1 MAPRRGPRISLR
13 LSAAVAVTALCVAVA
28 VLAATGTYSGS
39 TGHARLTAEQRA
51 HSALLAHLKVAQ
63 RAARRAA
70 EKAAH
75 EREEGPG
82 PRPWEPHSNF
92 PVDRDSRAVGI
103 AEKYLGEPYVWGAA
117 SPKQGF
123 DSSGLVMYVYSRVG
137 ISLPHYSVAQYHYR
151 NAVSV
156 RRSQLEPG
164 DLVFFDGLGHVG
176 IYIGDNEFIH
186 SPHTGTVVR
195 IESLTGAYSK
205 RYDGA
210 TRILS

>member
-1 MAPRRGPRISLR
+1 MRRLPRVSARV
-13 LSAAVAVTALCVAVA
+13 SAAVAVAAVCVAVA
-28 VLAATGTYSGS
+28 VLAATGTFG
-39 TGHARLTAEQRA
+39 GGAGNARLTAEQRA
-51 HSALLAHLKVAQ
+51 HNALLAHLKVEQ
-63 RAARRAA
+63 RAALRAA
-70 EKAAH
+70 KKAAR
-75 EREEGPG
+75 ERAEGPG
-82 PRPWEPHSNF
+82 PRPWKPHSNY

-103 AEKYLGEPYVWGAA
+103 AEKYLGEPYVWGGA

-137 ISLPHYSVAQYHYR
+137 ISLPHYSAAQYHYR

-164 DLVFFDGLGHVG
+164 DLVFFYGLGHVG
-176 IYIGDNEFIH
+176 IYIGGNQFIH

-205 RYDGA
+205 HYDGA

>member
-1 MAPRRGPRISLR
+1 MRRLPRSPLR
-13 LSAAVAVTALCVAVA
+13 VGAVVLGLALCAVVA
-28 VLAATGTYSGS
+28 VLAATGPF
-39 TGHARLTAEQRA
+39 TGGTTHAKLTVEQR
-51 HSALLAHLKVAQ
+51 LHLEQLKAG
-63 RAARRAA
+63 RSAARRAA
-70 EKAAH
+70 KRAAR
-75 EREEGPG
+75 ERDNVGPVGPG
-82 PRPWEPHSNF
+82 PMPWKPHSNY

-103 AEKYLGEPYVWGAA
+103 AEKYLGEPYVWGGA

-123 DSSGLVMYVYSRVG
+123 DSSGLVKYVYSRVG
-137 ISLPHYSVAQYHYR
+137 ISLPHYTVAQYHYR